1 MTRKKRAWLSVA
13 LFLIVF
19 AGLLITATFTDL
31 RVSEILTSKALAA
44 NTYLT
49 NDSAF
54 GVALEALGSDP
65 VYLAFAFAFQ
75 ILFWYCLRKKTLSA
89 APRTLLACV
98 MGVCSVVAN
107 YVLVN
112 DTMGY
117 IEEHITGEYG
127 AFVEHEQLDKH
138 TWLLVIV
145 ILTALLLSALGLLA
159 TKNFSDAQIESLF
172 TVALAT
178 LAFLIISTIVLHVI
192 KKPVGRIRFRAMNVA
207 DADPAL
213 AERYGFSHFARWFEH
228 HGQWIAKDE
237 MLQMFGTTD
246 ALKSFP
252 SGHTNAAG
260 ASYLLPM
267 LNDALHIKKKGVR
280 ALLWICPIVIT
291 GLVAVSRI
299 IVGAH
304 FFSDVLVGGT
314 CAFVCMI
321 LCREVIVCKGANVK
335 AMFGKEAAA

>member
-1 MTRKKRAWLSVA
+1 MTRKKRAWLSVV
-13 LFLIVF
+13 LFLVIF

-31 RVSEILTSKALAA
+31 QVSQILTSKALAA

-65 VYLAFAFAFQ
+65 VYLAFAFAFSL
-75 ILFWYCLRKKTLSA
+75 LFWYCLRKKTMPA
-89 APRTLLACV
+89 APRTLLALV
-98 MGVCSVVAN
+98 MGGCAMVAN
-107 YVLVN
+107 YVLVD

-117 IEEHITGEYG
+117 IEEHLTGEYG
-127 AFVEHEQLDKH
+127 AFVEHEQLSGH
-138 TWLLVIV
+138 AWLMVIV
-145 ILTALLLSALGLLA
+145 IIVAALLTVLLLLA
-159 TKNFSDAQIESLF
+159 TKNFNEAQTERLF
-172 TVALAT
+172 AVAVAT
-178 LAFLIISTIVLHVI
+178 LVFLVVSTIVLHVI

-213 AERYGFSHFARWFEH
+213 ADAYGFSHFARWFEH
-228 HGQWIAKDE
+228 HGQWISKDQ
-237 MLQMFGTTD
+237 MLAMFGTTD

-260 ASYLLPM
+260 ASYLMPM
-267 LNDALHIKKKGVR
+267 LNDALRIKNKGVR
-280 ALLWICPIVIT
+280 ALMWICPIVIT

-321 LCREVIVCKGANVK
+321 ISREIFVCRGANVK
-335 AMFGKEAAA
+335 AMFGKEA

>member
-1 MTRKKRAWLSVA
+1 MTRQKRAWISVV
-13 LFLIVF
+13 LFLVIF

-44 NTYLT
+44 HTYLT
-49 NDSAF
+49 NESAF
-54 GVALEALGSDP
+54 GVAFEALGSDP

-75 ILFWYCLRKKTLSA
+75 ILFWYCLRRKTMPA
-89 APRTLLACV
+89 AARTLLAFV
-98 MGVCSVVAN
+98 MGVCSAIAN
-107 YVLVN
+107 YVLVD

-127 AFVEHEQLDKH
+127 AFVEHEQLETH
-138 TWLLVIV
+138 AWLLVIV
-145 ILTALLLSALGLLA
+145 IITALVLTALGLLA
-159 TKNFSDAQIESLF
+159 TKNFSDAQTERLF
-172 TVALAT
+172 SVAVAT
-178 LAFLIISTIVLHVI
+178 LVFLVVSTIVLHVI

-207 DADPAL
+207 QADPAL
-213 AERYGFSHFARWFEH
+213 ADSYGFSHFARWFERN
-228 HGQWIAKDE
+228 GQWISKDE
-237 MLQMFGTTD
+237 MLTMFGTTD

-260 ASYLLPM
+260 ASYFL
-267 LNDALHIKKKGVR
+267 
-280 ALLWICPIVIT
+280 PIVIT

-321 LCREVIVCKGANVK
+321 ISREIFVCKGANVK
-335 AMFGKEAAA
+335 AMFGKEA

>member
-1 MTRKKRAWLSVA
+1 MTRQKRAWISVV
-13 LFLIVF
+13 LFLVIF

-44 NTYLT
+44 HTYLT
-49 NDSAF
+49 NESAF
-54 GVALEALGSDP
+54 GVAFEALGSDP

-75 ILFWYCLRKKTLSA
+75 ILFWYCLRRKTMPA
-89 APRTLLACV
+89 AARTLLAFV
-98 MGVCSVVAN
+98 MGVCSAIAN
-107 YVLVN
+107 YVLVD

-127 AFVEHEQLDKH
+127 AFVEHEQLETH
-138 TWLLVIV
+138 AWLLVIV
-145 ILTALLLSALGLLA
+145 IIIALVLTALGLLA
-159 TKNFSDAQIESLF
+159 TKNFSDAQTERLF
-172 TVALAT
+172 SVAVAT
-178 LAFLIISTIVLHVI
+178 LVFLVVSTIVLHVI

-207 DADPAL
+207 EADPAL
-213 AERYGFSHFARWFEH
+213 ADSYGFSHFARWFERN
-228 HGQWIAKDE
+228 GQWISKDE
-237 MLQMFGTTD
+237 MLTMFGTTD

-260 ASYLLPM
+260 ASYFLPM
-267 LNDALHIKKKGVR
+267 LNDALRIKNKGVR
-280 ALLWICPIVIT
+280 ALMWICPIVIT

-321 LCREVIVCKGANVK
+321 ISREIFVCKGANVK
-335 AMFGKEAAA
+335 AMFGKEA